1 MTWPSGTIRQDELMT
16 ETEAKADTEARDT
29 GTDAGG
35 REPQFDTDNF
45 NAAEFASRLARNEV
59 ADSVEVINQLAPED
73 AAAVVALLP
82 TETAVDILD
91 KPELDFGAE
100 IVEALPRKTAVG
112 LLSGMSADMAA
123 DTVQRLDDPARAE
136 LMAGLDETSRSV
148 ITGLLSYPENTAG
161 SMMTTEFVSV
171 PASWSVEQT
180 LAHIRQVERTRET
193 VYAIYVLD
201 PVTRRLIGAV
211 TLRRLIMGAPSAN
224 ILSLAPRTGPITTSP
239 LTDRED
245 VARLISKY
253 DLLAVPVVD
262 RGGHVLG
269 IVTVDDIIDTIIEE
283 GSEDVQKF
291 GGMEATEGA
300 YLQVGFGEMIKKRG
314 GWLCLL
320 FVSEMLTASV
330 MQYFESELEK
340 VIVLTLF
347 IPLIMSSGGNSGSQ
361 ATSLLI
367 RSLALHDVRLGDWWR
382 VALREL
388 PTGIILGVML
398 GLIGVV
404 RIIFWQKL
412 GFYDYGPHWI
422 LIATTVAAALIG
434 VVTFGSL
441 VGSMLPF
448 ALQRLGFDPAS
459 ASAPFVATLVDVTGL
474 MIYFTVA
481 LMILRGT
488 LL

>member
-1 MTWPSGTIRQDELMT
+1 MT
-16 ETEAKADTEARDT
+16 EPEAKPTAETKQPE
-29 GTDAGG
+29 
-35 REPQFDTDNF
+35 FDVSDV
-45 NAAEFASRLARNEV
+45 NAIELAERLARNEV
-59 ADSVEVINQLAPED
+59 ADSVEVINQLAPDD
-73 AAAVVALLP
+73 AAAVIALLP
-82 TETAVDILD
+82 TETAVEILD

-100 IVEALPRKTAVG
+100 IIEALPRKTATA

-123 DTVQRLDDPARAE
+123 DTVLLLEEPARSE
-136 LMAGLDETSRSV
+136 LLAGLDEVSRTA

-171 PASWSVEQT
+171 PANWTVEQT
-180 LAHIRQVERTRET
+180 LAHIRKVERTRET

-201 PVTRRLIGAV
+201 PTTRRLVGAV
-211 TLRRLIMGAPSAN
+211 SLRRLISGEASAN
-224 ILSLAPRTGPITTSP
+224 ILTLLPKTGPITTSP
-239 LTDRED
+239 LVDREE

-262 RGGHVLG
+262 RIGHVLG

-291 GGMEATEGA
+291 GGMEATEDA
-300 YLQVGFGEMIKKRG
+300 YLQVGLSEMIKKRG

-367 RSLALHDVRLGDWWR
+367 RSLALREVKLRDWWR
-382 VALREL
+382 VAFREL
-388 PTGIILGVML
+388 PTGVLLGLMLGVIGVGRIIL
-398 GLIGVV
+398 
-404 RIIFWQKL
+404 WQTL
-412 GFYDYGPHWI
+412 GFYDYGPHWL
-422 LIATTVAAALIG
+422 LIAATVAAALIG

-448 ALQRLGFDPAS
+448 LLQRVGLDPAS

-474 MIYFTVA
+474 MIYFSVA
-481 LMILRGT
+481 LLILRGT